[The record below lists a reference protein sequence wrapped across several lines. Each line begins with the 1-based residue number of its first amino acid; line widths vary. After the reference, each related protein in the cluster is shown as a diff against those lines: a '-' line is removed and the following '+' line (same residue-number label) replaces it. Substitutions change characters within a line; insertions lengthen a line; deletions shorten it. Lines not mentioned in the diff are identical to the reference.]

1 MQELNSI
8 RETKVQ
14 ILWKSHQKMSFRGK
28 EKDLE
33 RVQKCWDSLETI
45 N

>member
-8 RETKVQ
+8 RERKVQ
-14 ILWKSHQKMSFRGK
+14 NLWKSHQKVRFRGK

-33 RVQKCWDSLETI
+33 RAQKCWDSLGTI